1 MQYEFLNITY
11 DYLNF
16 QTFGSLNIFIRYRC
30 DTIPFRMS
38 TGETSLSKLLQ
49 TLTVTLHPETYT
61 FISLPATFTGQ
72 IDLNT
77 DVQMLFREP
86 AEGSTTLILKGGSLE
101 QLQTYTNSGAE
112 ISSVKWRMLTL
123 NVYSSLEAVGFM
135 AVVSK
140 VLAERG
146 VSCNVVAGWFH
157 DHVFVQHEK
166 ADEAVEALKRLAEK
180 ERSKA

>member
-1 MQYEFLNITY
+1 
-11 DYLNF
+11 
-16 QTFGSLNIFIRYRC
+16 
-30 DTIPFRMS
+30 MS

-61 FISLPATFTGQ
+61 FITLPTTFTGQ
-72 IDLNT
+72 VDFNP

-86 AEGSTTLILKGGSLE
+86 AEGSTTLILKGGSLQ

-123 NVYSSLEAVGFM
+123 NVHSSLEAVGFM

>member
-1 MQYEFLNITY
+1 
-11 DYLNF
+11 
-16 QTFGSLNIFIRYRC
+16 
-30 DTIPFRMS
+30 MS

-49 TLTVTLHPETYT
+49 TLKVTLHPETYT
-61 FISLPATFTGQ
+61 FITLPPTFTGQ
-72 IDLNT
+72 VDFNPN
-77 DVQMLFREP
+77 VQMLFRES

-101 QLQTYTNSGAE
+101 QLQTYTDSGAE

-123 NVYSSLEAVGFM
+123 NVHSSLEAVGFM

-157 DHVFVQHEK
+157 DHVFVQREK